1 MLVKSSCDMKFT
13 SKSQHDAHVK
23 TKTHMEKSGILSTF
37 SKNAT
42 TLYKD
47 SLEKSSVKKNFSCDL
62 CQKVFDNGQNL
73 NQHFKTKNH
82 LLKAGNKENFS
93 PKIESPKVTIESPKM
108 TVENDF
114 EDDFEDEIPVFA
126 IRSAQNFVK
135 SPEALENSAQEET
148 EIGSP
153 KEMEVDSSKETEVD
167 SPKDTEVDLS
177 KGTEVSHESDS
188 S

>member
-1 MLVKSSCDMKFT
+1 MPVKSSCDFCDMNFT

-23 TKTHMEKSGILSTF
+23 TKTHIEKSGILSTF

-47 SLEKSSVKKNFSCDL
+47 SLDQSSVKKNFSCDL

-82 LLKAGNKENFS
+82 MLKAGNKENFP
-93 PKIESPKVTIESPKM
+93 PKVVSPKVTIESPKTTM
-108 TVENDF
+108 ENDF

-126 IRSAQNFVK
+126 IRPAQNFVK
-135 SPEALENSAQEET
+135 SHLNLANFSSLF
-148 EIGSP
+148 IVIFLSP
-153 KEMEVDSSKETEVD
+153 FEGYKY
-167 SPKDTEVDLS
+167 
-177 KGTEVSHESDS
+177 GG
-188 S
+188 